1 MAKESLYAHAQKIMN
16 KKKDDKETGK
26 TPRPSD
32 SRSSNR
38 DGSEASQEKQSLY
51 SHAQKFV
58 TKREE
63 YKPSAEYQRLRQRPI
78 QQRSVTPSAY
88 EDAAAR
94 LLSGNNAGKAK
105 FGNSWDRYL
114 ELSQKSALTPEEKS
128 EAKAARKNIE
138 SVYGAAGK
146 YQQDLLLTDIPQE
159 VMNVYRDLGLKADA
173 ATGVATGFLDALGVD
188 WLSDKVADAMHSDSP
203 RMQSQLARA
212 KAAQGTAFGVGNVA
226 GNLYSML
233 GINQLVGAGAKA
245 VPALSKLPKYA
256 QTAIKG
262 AATYGIKGA
271 YSGLTNTQ
279 TKEEWDRRQQLAAEY
294 YAEQGIDY
302 QPIEYSAWQQ
312 VGNIAQSFGLGALSG
327 AAGSVAGDFVGDLGK
342 AVLVKL
348 GWQKPLAEVIRQ
360 ALASTAHAGASTA
373 STYWLYPE
381 ESRPNKEKI
390 VQDLALSFLFSAATA
405 TISTIQVSKQ
415 NKEFLNG
422 AINKMRNDYQTILN
436 SDMSKETQ
444 LAGMDE
450 ILKYNQTIRS
460 ALSQNYYA
468 GQQSTINELIRSM
481 DAIDEQINI
490 IKNGVTEGTATS
502 SPASSP
508 NGINVPSGYLPGDSL
523 RKAAEE
529 AAGLSPTPPSPS
541 APIAPVEPPK
551 VSASDIIP
559 PVVTAETKPVATVL
573 NDVNEPPID
582 NTEAHD
588 NTLAIVE
595 ETGKN
600 NTPYD
605 VVLNIVNSS
614 IDNNIV
620 TADEVRSR
628 YEQGL
633 AAYNKTT
640 PPAKADT
647 GGNNAVTD
655 ISAFEEAG
663 FKHWQKDDKDRL
675 YISVSKLGL
684 SDEVKD
690 TKGRVKVWLDVP
702 TGEVQATKDTPAS
715 VIEAA
720 QKLVDS
726 VQGKADVAENIRA
739 MEEPPVPG
747 SNIAQALEHIS
758 RIKHDGLIYS
768 VSGQSDGYY
777 VSITRDDSMMGGM
790 VSNARSTIYRGGPFA
805 TRKEAVADIAGVYDN
820 NFANNTGS
828 SATPALQAEAA
839 PATMTLEEQGAI
851 RQYKSGS
858 DSYILNEKLYSGAA
872 LSESEKKL
880 ADNLDKALDK
890 LPNYKGTTYRVLSFD
905 RQGKE
910 AYDAFIARHVPDM
923 PVNYGAY
930 TSSSKTLDGY
940 DIDCALKVKI
950 EIDGFSGKDVSQG
963 FGLETE
969 NEVLYGRTVDYIT
982 KSVETTQDGVT
993 VIKIK
998 EANLNDEGILA
1009 GREKSVDGSAQGQ
1022 NTQVRAVQEVEGSKR
1037 AEQAGVR
1044 GVPERDTQSGIQG
1057 GSGSLQG
1064 ELSGG
1069 QRNARNTEGELG
1081 GQTHGSTQKRSD
1093 EGVYEGQNASAPLRG
1108 DGREVLPGVLQTEL
1122 PVSGGEGAG
1131 ARLSVLRE
1139 AGNEGT
1145 QRADRNDA
1153 AGSSRGRSLGNRQ
1166 GVAVPEG
1173 RGEHEVGLEQEA
1185 KAEIERT
1192 VTEKPKGA
1200 NFVIG
1205 EKLDL
1210 PAGEKA
1216 RYKANV
1222 AAIKIVKNLIVENRY
1237 ATAEEQE
1244 ALSKYVGW
1252 GGLSSVFDA
1261 KKEGWAK
1268 EYNELQALLTPEE
1281 YKSARASTLNAH
1293 YTSIDVIRAMY
1304 EGLKHLGFQ
1313 GGRMLEPSGGIGH
1326 FMGAMPADM
1335 QGTVKS
1341 WTMVELDDI
1350 TGHIAKYLYPN
1361 SDVRI
1366 EGFEKAKIPNNYM
1379 DVAIGNVPFGNYA
1392 ITDKAYPGTV
1402 TSAIHN
1408 YFFAKSLDKVR
1419 PGGLVTF
1426 ITSRYTMDAY
1436 DDRVRKYLMD
1446 NADLLGAIRLP
1457 DTAFKGNAGTEVV
1470 TDIIVLRKRAA
1481 FTPYKGEAFGS
1492 AKYTLIGKSGTYI
1505 NEYFADHPEMVL
1517 GTPEMTGSMYGKDG
1531 LTYKA
1536 LKGDLNKQIISAFN
1550 SITGKMEYPKRPT
1563 VEKVNRD
1570 AAIAEAKGKEG
1581 SLVAKGS
1588 KIYKINDGQLV
1599 EHKTTEKQAAITAK
1613 ILSIRDTARGLLNM
1627 QLQSASEMDIK
1638 AARSKLNKAYDAFVK
1653 QHGFINA
1660 PGNKRLYSDDVD
1672 APFITSLESYDA
1684 KEKVGH
1690 KADIFSKNTVSP
1702 RKTVTHTDNAI
1713 DALIVSVNET
1723 GGVDMQRIAEL
1734 TGNSVDAVSR
1744 ELLDAELV
1752 YKNRDGAYETAEQY
1766 LSGNVKAKLRDAED
1780 LLPADK
1786 DYQRNIDAL
1795 KKIIPEDIPYQDIFV
1810 QPGSTW
1816 VPQSVYS
1823 EFVSHMLNVY
1833 NGGYRPKFKVSY
1845 SALTGD
1851 YIVQLID
1858 SYVKRSVENT
1868 GTWGTADKS
1877 FADLFSALLNNR
1889 RIVVSRKDAEGR
1901 SYVDK
1906 AATIAAQEKAE
1917 AIKAEFQNWI
1927 WEDEARRDTLAH
1939 LYNETFN
1946 NTVTPKYNG
1955 ANLTVD
1961 GISAAKPLRAHQ
1973 KDVVQRIISSGGN
1986 TLIAHKVGAGKT
1998 AEMAAAAMKLR
2009 QLGVVKKPMFVVP
2022 KSVLAQW
2029 GQEFISFFP
2038 NAKILL
2044 PGDQDFTAKR
2054 RREFMNKVATG
2065 DYDAIIVSQENFSS
2079 IPVSADTEYQFTIQQ
2094 LTELEAG
2101 IEMAVRNGQRNDPSV
2116 KQMEKK
2122 KKQFEARLE
2131 KLNSLRKDEG
2141 NISFEELGVDSL
2153 FVDEAHSYKN
2163 LFYTTNMNNVSGLGN
2178 KEGAKRSYDLYMK
2191 VRYLQQLNEGRGIV
2205 FATATPV
2212 MNSMSEMYIMQKY
2225 LQSDL
2230 LRQRGLETFDAW
2242 ANMFG
2247 EVVTVMEMNPTGKGY
2262 RQKESFSRFKNL
2274 GELQQMFRSFAD
2286 VLTDVPGLEIPR
2298 LKGGKRTVVVSPA
2311 SQYQL
2316 DYIEQLAERADKLR
2330 GGSIDPKADN
2340 MLKITSEGRKL
2351 SYSQHIMDP
2360 SLPYEE
2366 DGKIMKC
2373 ISNVYDIWKRTKKDK
2388 MAQLVFCDI
2397 ATPKGGQQA
2406 EAAVSAEDAENV
2418 SIYDD
2423 MKRQLVLRGIPAKEI
2438 AFIHDADTQDK
2449 KNQLFDDVNDGK
2461 VRVLI
2466 GSTGKMGVGMNAQK
2480 RLYAL
2485 HHLDA
2490 PWRPGDIEQR
2500 EGRILRQGNINKEVE
2515 IFTYVTEKTFD
2526 ARMWD
2531 NLERKAS
2538 FINSIMNGDANA
2550 REAEDVGEMVLSF
2563 AEIKSIASGNPLIM
2577 EQFEVNAEITKLTTL
2592 KRQHSKAV
2600 QEAKFRKSDTESAIA
2615 TAKNALPKIQKDIA
2629 ARKDISGDNFTA
2641 TVSGTTFTDRK
2652 KAGEAI
2658 ISASK
2663 KFIKDGDTEAQRAI
2677 GKIAGFDLL
2686 VNRNGNV
2693 VIRGESTYTATV
2705 NPESA
2710 VGTIQSIEAVLR
2722 SIETRAQQLEASI
2735 SAWQADIAKLDSI
2748 ISTPFERQSDLN
2760 KAIARN
2766 NEITNILN
2774 PPEAEAVVAD
2784 YNDADTDTIQS
2795 MVGDS
2800 PDDSDVPHDKW
2811 NTQRV
2816 GSNSKTTMRI
2826 SDIIGKMRHDFGIP
2840 VGTGR
2845 MSRRDVLGQYNTHAH
2860 SIKTRIA
2867 NDLPTVAH
2875 ELGHHLDN
2883 VYHITKGLSKE
2894 QQAELVDQLSS
2905 AMREKY
2911 KPGELKAE
2919 GLAEFVRRYMQNK
2932 ETARIDYPLFFPH
2945 FQAALSPETLATVD
2959 GFADEINAYY
2969 SLDAGTAQSSIR
2981 PMSEGP
2987 NDFRTLSEK
2996 FSDSKERFYQDWFD
3010 SLHAIR
3016 MFDKEAG
3023 SSVYID
3029 AINSA
3034 YSDSI
3039 AASVLFT
3046 GYVDD
3051 DGRRISGGLQSAL
3064 DGIDLKDK
3072 KTYADF
3078 NEYLVVRHGP
3088 ERLQEGMRIFADD
3101 RKNSTSWMDTRRN
3114 ELERQHP
3121 EFSEA
3126 AEKLYTWQ
3134 RDFLH
3139 NWGVKYGLV
3148 SKVSA
3153 EEWAER
3159 WSSYVPLN
3167 RVMDKGRVRGG
3178 AKRSFANQDSTI
3190 RRAHGS
3196 GRDIVNPVE
3205 SIITNTVKM
3214 VNAAIK
3220 NKVALDLVDA
3230 AKKEE
3235 GLGWLVEPGT
3245 PPMKRQVIDMAGT
3258 KQALEKG
3265 IQESSMDEDAKETAY
3280 GIVGELDDYLVQFS
3294 RGTKGFGNTIT
3305 VLRNGKPEFWK
3316 INDPMLLESLTNMS
3330 PRQAG
3335 DFARTIGTINRL
3347 ITNSITGLNLV
3358 WSVGSNTVRDLGT
3371 AFTYSEKSPIKLVK
3385 EIFAS
3390 YAQNFRKP
3398 DKWSPFHKEYVALGG
3413 GHDSAFATDKDM
3425 PDQII
3430 GQMTGDFWKLIGRD
3444 PAKIAPRLFNN
3455 TIGTGIEFV
3464 SDIIE
3469 SGPREAIYVL
3479 SRKSG
3484 LSPREAMYASHD
3496 ITVNFKRGG
3505 VKSKQLNRF
3514 VPFFNA
3520 GMQGLDKEVRFFTA
3534 EDAPPELKKKVI
3546 AARLALYIGAYTAL
3560 GALQWLINSRDE
3572 KSRKYYA
3579 QLSTYTKN
3587 NFWCIPVYKDGE
3599 ATGEFITIPKPRE
3612 LAAPASATSALLEK
3626 YASGNDDAFRDFDEY
3641 LTGSFLP
3648 NLADDA
3654 AQGLI
3659 DLLRGEATPKDVGAD
3674 LLGNFGIAGIAAYMM
3689 ANRDF
3694 LGRPIESAAYTGEKA
3709 THYNE
3714 RTSKIAKVVGEAF
3727 NWSPIMIDYFGK
3739 NVFGGFWKF
3748 QQALF
3753 PVNDEARDFSLGLKN
3768 TYWRDSQY
3776 STDLINTMYSL
3787 RDAAK
3792 TAKDTYPADMD
3803 KAIAYSESNTMT
3815 TFYSRYNKLAKDN
3828 PNRNTRQIVL
3838 DMINDFNR
3846 FFGSDVRSYAQ
3857 QKVDAAVRKA
3867 GDTEIMPNVMQTF
3880 ITDDSSKRFELTAE
3894 QYVEYQGKFNN
3905 LYWQYVTAVA
3915 DQGEVAIR
3923 QAKKRAKNEADAYM
3937 LKLLGGHSKAG
3948 VAYAAQSSAGISASD
3963 DLLYQAALDVAREG
3977 GLKKQEV
3984 YDVLDRMSI
3993 PDSQKAVLFDGT
4005 GNYSGAS
4012 NIYYT
4017 ADELNSWIY
4026 EQQREGRKDGDI
4038 AKSISNVYRELY
4050 QAAYEVADYQK
4061 MSDIETKLFAL
4072 DLTDKKGKPYWT
4084 QKKFDEWLKP
4094 K

>member
-1 MAKESLYAHAQKIMN
+1 MAKQSLYAHAQQVM
-16 KKKDDKETGK
+16 KKKDKDEVN
-26 TPRPSD
+26 SS
-32 SRSSNR
+32 SRSS
-38 DGSEASQEKQSLY
+38 GSSSTEKQSLY
-51 SHAQKFV
+51 AHAQQFV
-58 TKREE
+58 TKREK
-63 YKPSAEYQRLRQRPI
+63 YTPSAEYERLQQRPV
-78 QQRSVTPSAY
+78 QQRTTTPTAY
-88 EDAAAR
+88 DDAAER
-94 LLSGNNAGKAK
+94 LMSDNNVGKAK

-114 ELSQKSALTPEEKS
+114 ELSRKDALTAEEKA
-128 EAKAARKNIE
+128 EAKAARKSIE
-138 SVYGAAGK
+138 SAYDTAGK

-159 VMNVYRDLGLKADA
+159 VLSVYRDLGLKADT
-173 ATGVATGFLDALGVD
+173 ATGVAAGFIDALGVD
-188 WLSDKVADAMHSDSP
+188 WLSDKIADALNSDSP
-203 RMQSQLARA
+203 RMQPQMQQI
-212 KAAQGTAFGVGNVA
+212 KAAQDTAFGVGNVA

-245 VPALSKLPKYA
+245 VPALSNLPKYA

-279 TKEEWDRRQQLAAEY
+279 TKEEWDRQQQRAAEE
-294 YAEQGIDY
+294 YAVLGY
-302 QPIEYSAWQQ
+302 QPVEYNSWQQ
-312 VGNIAQSFGLGALSG
+312 VSNVAKSFGLGALSG

-348 GWQKPLAEVIRQ
+348 GWQKPFAEVIRQ
-360 ALASTAHAGASTA
+360 ALSSTAHAGASTA
-373 STYWLYPE
+373 STYWLYPKD
-381 ESRPNKEKI
+381 SRPSKEEI
-390 VQDLALSFLFSAATA
+390 TQDLALSFLFSAATA
-405 TISTIQVSKQ
+405 TINTIQVSKQ

-422 AINKMRNDYQTILN
+422 AINKMRSDYQTILN
-436 SDMSKETQ
+436 SDMSKEAQ

-450 ILKYNQTIRS
+450 ILKYNQSIRS

-481 DAIDEQINI
+481 DAIDEQINL
-490 IKNGVTEGTATS
+490 IKNGVAAGAATS
-502 SPASSP
+502 APTSSTSG
-508 NGINVPSGYLPGDSL
+508 NVTVPSGYLPGDSL

-529 AAGLSPTPPSPS
+529 VAGLSPTPPTPS
-541 APIAPVEPPK
+541 APIVPTEPTK
-551 VSASDIIP
+551 VNVSDIVP
-559 PVVTAETKPVATVL
+559 SVTPTEMKPVATVSEGASTVPA
-573 NDVNEPPID
+573 D
-582 NTEAHD
+582 TTAAHD
-588 NTLAIVE
+588 NILAIVE
-595 ETGKN
+595 DAGKN

-605 VVLNIVNSS
+605 VVLDTANTS
-614 IDNNIV
+614 IDNNVV

-647 GGNNAVTD
+647 NSNNAITD

-663 FKHWQKDDKDRL
+663 FKRWQKDDKDRL

-684 SDEVKD
+684 SDEIKD
-690 TKGRVKVWLDVP
+690 IKGRVKVWLDVP

-726 VQGKADVAENIRA
+726 VQGKAGVAEDVTA
-739 MEEPPVPG
+739 TEESPVQG
-747 SNIAQALEHIS
+747 NDIAQALEHID

-768 VSGQSDGYY
+768 VSDKSDGYY
-777 VSITRDDSMMGGM
+777 VSIARDDSVMGGM
-790 VSNARSTIYRGGPFA
+790 ISNARSAVYHSGPFA
-805 TRKEAVADIAGVYDN
+805 TRKEAVADIAGVYNN
-820 NFANNTGS
+820 NFADNRNNHPASVDASASAKYNELRQPSFVTKDSYEDIVDRISDMGDDEAQDYAQNKPYVRVSNNTPANLVEAGAKKLPMLMRFDAIYLAERQSGS
-828 SATPALQAEAA
+828 IKGNYHNLGSDIMKNLVQYISDADLILSTKKGDKERLMAIVRVPIGNKQLLASVELDAISDATGKYEAYNLIVTAFDIKKNYLQNLFTKHGAVIKQIKGVLSQVNPQLHEWLGIINGSTPA
-839 PATMTLEEQGAI
+839 AI
-851 RQYKSGS
+851 VAQQK
-858 DSYILNEKLYSGAA
+858 NE
-872 LSESEKKL
+872 
-880 ADNLDKALDK
+880 
-890 LPNYKGTTYRVLSFD
+890 V
-905 RQGKE
+905 KE
-910 AYDAFIARHVPDM
+910 ATAEDLSI
-923 PVNYGAY
+923 
-930 TSSSKTLDGY
+930 
-940 DIDCALKVKI
+940 
-950 EIDGFSGKDVSQG
+950 SG
-963 FGLETE
+963 
-969 NEVLYGRTVDYIT
+969 
-982 KSVETTQDGVT
+982 
-993 VIKIK
+993 
-998 EANLNDEGILA
+998 
-1009 GREKSVDGSAQGQ
+1009 
-1022 NTQVRAVQEVEGSKR
+1022 
-1037 AEQAGVR
+1037 
-1044 GVPERDTQSGIQG
+1044 GVPHTK
-1057 GSGSLQG
+1057 
-1064 ELSGG
+1064 
-1069 QRNARNTEGELG
+1069 NNTEGELG
-1081 GQTHGSTQKRSD
+1081 GQAHGSTQKRSD
-1093 EGVYEGQNASAPLRG
+1093 EGVYEGQNAPAPLRG
-1108 DGREVLPGVLQTEL
+1108 DGGEVLPGVLQTEL
-1122 PVSGGEGAG
+1122 PVSGSEGAG

-1139 AGNEGT
+1139 AGNEGA

-1153 AGSSRGRSLGNRQ
+1153 AGSSRGRSLGDSQ

-1173 RGEHEVGLEQEA
+1173 RGEHEVSLEQEA
-1185 KAEIERT
+1185 ETEIERT

-1205 EKLDL
+1205 ERLDL

-1222 AAIKIVKNLIVENRY
+1222 AAIKIVKNLIAENRY

-1252 GGLSSVFDA
+1252 GGLSAVFDA
-1261 KKEGWAK
+1261 KKEGWSK
-1268 EYNELQALLTPEE
+1268 EYDELQAILTPEE

-1304 EGLKHLGFQ
+1304 EGLRHLGFQ

-1361 SDVRI
+1361 NDVRI

-1392 ITDKAYPGTV
+1392 ITDKAYPNKV

-1436 DDRVRKYLMD
+1436 DNTVRKYLMD

-1481 FTPYKGEAFGS
+1481 YTPYKGEAFS
-1492 AKYTLIGKSGTYI
+1492 EARYTLMGRGGTYV
-1505 NEYFADHPEMVL
+1505 NEYFANHPEMVL

-1531 LTYKA
+1531 LTYKP
-1536 LKGDLNKQIISAFN
+1536 LKGDLGTQIVNAFKN
-1550 SITGKMEYPKRPT
+1550 ITGGMEYPKRPA

-1570 AAIAEAKGKEG
+1570 AAAAEAKGKEG
-1581 SLVAKGS
+1581 SLVAKGN
-1588 KIYKINDGQLV
+1588 KIYKISDGQLV
-1599 EHKTTEKQAAITAK
+1599 EHKATEKQAAITAK

-1627 QLQSASEMDIK
+1627 QLQDASEAEIK

-1653 QHGFINA
+1653 EHGYLNA
-1660 PGNKRLYSDDVD
+1660 SGNKRLFSDDID
-1672 APFITSLESYDA
+1672 GPFITSLENYNA
-1684 KEKVGH
+1684 KEKTGR

-1702 RKTVTHTDNAI
+1702 RKTVTHADSAA

-1723 GGVDMQRIAEL
+1723 GGVDMERIASL
-1734 TGNSVDAVSR
+1734 TGSSVNAVAR
-1744 ELLDAELV
+1744 ELLDAGLV
-1752 YKNRDGAYETAEQY
+1752 YKNREGAYETAEQY
-1766 LSGNVKAKLRDAED
+1766 LSGNVKAKLHDAEN

-1795 KKIIPEDIPYQDIFV
+1795 KKVIPADIPYQDIFV
-1810 QPGSTW
+1810 QPGVTW
-1816 VPQSVYS
+1816 IPQSVYAD
-1823 EFVSHMLNVY
+1823 FVSHMLNVY
-1833 NGGYRPKFKVSY
+1833 NGGYRPKFKFSY
-1845 SALTGD
+1845 SSLTGE
-1851 YIVQLID
+1851 YTVQLID

-1901 SYVDK
+1901 YYVDK

-1917 AIKAEFQNWI
+1917 AIKTEFQNWI
-1927 WEDEARRDTLAH
+1927 WQDEKQRDTLAH
-1939 LYNETFN
+1939 LYNEAFN

-1955 ANLTVD
+1955 KNLTVD

-1973 KDVVQRIISSGGN
+1973 KDVVQRVISSGGN

-2044 PGDQDFTAKR
+2044 PGEQDFTAKK

-2079 IPVSADTEYQFTIQQ
+2079 IPVSADTEYQFTVQQ

-2230 LRQRGLETFDAW
+2230 LKQRGLETFDAW

-2449 KNQLFDDVNDGK
+2449 KNQLFDDVNAGK

-2500 EGRILRQGNINKEVE
+2500 EGRILRQGNVNKEVE

-2600 QEAKFRKSDTESAIA
+2600 QEAKFRKSDTEAAIA
-2615 TAKNALPKIQKDIA
+2615 TAKNTLPKIQRDLA

-2748 ISTPFERQSDLN
+2748 ISAPFERQSDLN

-2774 PPEAEAVVAD
+2774 PPEAEAVTAD
-2784 YNDADTDTIQS
+2784 DDGDISTAQS
-2795 MVGDS
+2795 MV
-2800 PDDSDVPHDKW
+2800 DDSIDDVEYGKW
-2811 NTQRV
+2811 NAQRV
-2816 GSNSKTTMRI
+2816 GSSSKETMRI

-2845 MSRRDVLGQYNTHAH
+2845 MPRRDVLGQYNTHAH
-2860 SIKTRIA
+2860 SINTRIA

-2905 AMREKY
+2905 AMKEKY

-2945 FQAALSPETLATVD
+2945 FQTALSPETLATVD

-2969 SLDAGTAQSSIR
+2969 SLDVNNAQSSIR

-3148 SKVSA
+3148 SKGSA

-3220 NKVALDLVDA
+3220 NKVALDLVDVA
-3230 AKKEE
+3230 RKEE
-3235 GLGWLVEPGT
+3235 GLGWLVEPGI
-3245 PPMKRQVIDMAGT
+3245 PPMKRHVIDMVGT
-3258 KQALEKG
+3258 KQTLEKE
-3265 IQESSMDEDAKETAY
+3265 IQESSLDEDAKETAY

-3385 EIFAS
+3385 EIFSS

-3430 GQMTGDFWKLIGRD
+3430 GQMTGDFWRRVGKD

-3455 TIGTGIEFV
+3455 TIGAGIEFV

-3505 VKSKQLNRF
+3505 IKSKQLNRF

-3599 ATGEFITIPKPRE
+3599 ATDEFITIPKPRE

-3694 LGRPIESAAYTGEKA
+3694 LGRPIESAAYTGKKA

-3714 RTSKIAKVVGEAF
+3714 RTSKIAKAIGEAF

-3803 KAIAYSESNTMT
+3803 KAIAYSESNAMT

-3838 DMINDFNR
+3838 DMISDFNR
-3846 FFGSDVRSYAQ
+3846 SFGSDVRSYAQ

-3880 ITDDSSKRFELTAE
+3880 ITDDNSKRFELTAE

-3948 VAYAAQSSAGISASD
+3948 VAYAVQSSAGISTSD
-3963 DLLYQAALDVAREG
+3963 DLLYKAALDVASDDG
-3977 GLKKQEV
+3977 GLKRQEV
-3984 YDVLDRMSI
+3984 YDALDKMNLT
-3993 PDSQKAVLFDGT
+3993 DAQKATLYDETADKRNF
-4005 GNYSGAS
+4005 SGAS

-4017 ADELNSWIY
+4017 ADQLNDWIY
-4026 EQQREGRKDGDI
+4026 EQQQEGRENKGI
-4038 AKSISNVYRELY
+4038 ASSITNVYKELY
-4050 QAAYEVADYQK
+4050 RAAYEAADYQE
-4061 MSDIETKLFAL
+4061 MGEIETKLFAL
-4072 DLTDKKGKPYWT
+4072 DLTDKKGKPYYT
-4084 QKKFDEWLKP
+4084 PNKLSKWLE
-4094 K
+4094 

>member
-1 MAKESLYAHAQKIMN
+1 MASYN
-16 KKKDDKETGK
+16 KKQDFEQWLSEHDPDSKKYKYRDKSAYSYIREQKETASI
-26 TPRPSD
+26 PRTREVERAYAENPAGWENSKNMQAASVVPRAEDYRAAAYAYSVLGRQQKPIATSRNPRSSYYNPNWQKEISARKQAEREAAQRNAEKLAEERVYPKMEVDKNSAGYKKYGDKWTRALTLSTIPNLNKDEKREAAEILKQLQSDYTVVDQTDVFFSPDMPSD
-32 SRSSNR
+32 MWKTYIDLYNKSNAGAGITTGFIDAFGAPGLLDKGFELASGMLDEEYTPGSVKEQFSRIGSAHPNAYSVGKVAGSLVSMLAAGKAVGAGLGTISGFGKLPKLLQGAIR
-38 DGSEASQEKQSLY
+38 SGATMGLSEAVSE
-51 SHAQKFV
+51 AANMP
-58 TKREE
+58 TKRE
-63 YKPSAEYQRLRQRPI
+63 
-78 QQRSVTPSAY
+78 
-88 EDAAAR
+88 
-94 LLSGNNAGKAK
+94 
-105 FGNSWDRYL
+105 WDI
-114 ELSQKSALTPEEKS
+114 S
-128 EAKAARKNIE
+128 EANKKE
-138 SVYGAAGK
+138 
-146 YQQDLLLTDIPQE
+146 
-159 VMNVYRDLGLKADA
+159 
-173 ATGVATGFLDALGVD
+173 FLA
-188 WLSDKVADAMHSDSP
+188 SSP
-203 RMQSQLARA
+203 
-212 KAAQGTAFGVGNVA
+212 GG
-226 GNLYSML
+226 
-233 GINQLVGAGAKA
+233 
-245 VPALSKLPKYA
+245 
-256 QTAIKG
+256 
-262 AATYGIKGA
+262 
-271 YSGLTNTQ
+271 
-279 TKEEWDRRQQLAAEY
+279 
-294 YAEQGIDY
+294 GIDY
-302 QPIEYSAWQQ
+302 TPKDYSFLGQ
-312 VGNIAQSFGLGALSG
+312 VGDVLRKTGIRTVGGFAGGLAGGAIG
-327 AAGSVAGDFVGDLGK
+327 ELGK
-342 AVLVKL
+342 AVLVKHGL
-348 GWQKPLAEVIRQ
+348 QTPFAEVMRQ
-360 ALASTAHAGASTA
+360 AASGTAFSAADIG
-373 STYWLYPE
+373 STYFLLPKE
-381 ESRPNKEKI
+381 ERPNSTEI
-390 VQDLALSFLFSAATA
+390 AQQVATSFLFSVLEGSIS
-405 TISTIQVSKQ
+405 TISTTKQ
-415 NKEFLNG
+415 NRAKLENAVGQMQSEYSSMLKGKSPEEQIAALKNITELNKNIRG
-422 AINKMRNDYQTILN
+422 AI
-436 SDMSKETQ
+436 
-444 LAGMDE
+444 
-450 ILKYNQTIRS
+450 
-460 ALSQNYYA
+460 SQHYYA
-468 GQQSTINELIRSM
+468 GQQDAINDILQTL
-481 DAIDEQINI
+481 DAIDEEIGLIQRGITSGSSGSTPAN
-490 IKNGVTEGTATS
+490 ATS
-502 SPASSP
+502 PVPTSPSPAGNYPAPIGNSTAPTNSSEVAKQALAQAAAWASQTQP
-508 NGINVPSGYLPGDSL
+508 PENIRQAASQAAENAAQSVQEQSPVDIQREAAQGVAGNEVEPSTAANRTPANENINRVAETAA
-523 RKAAEE
+523 KAAQTQPPTNIQE
-529 AAGLSPTPPSPS
+529 AAAQAAEKAAQS
-541 APIAPVEPPK
+541 AIKP
-551 VSASDIIP
+551 
-559 PVVTAETKPVATVL
+559 ET
-573 NDVNEPPID
+573 
-582 NTEAHD
+582 
-588 NTLAIVE
+588 
-595 ETGKN
+595 KN
-600 NTPYD
+600 NTTHTAKDPTTGVATNETAAQPEANQETDKAKTAATALDNITKAGAMNTPY
-605 VVLNIVNSS
+605 
-614 IDNNIV
+614 
-620 TADEVRSR
+620 E
-628 YEQGL
+628 
-633 AAYNKTT
+633 
-640 PPAKADT
+640 
-647 GGNNAVTD
+647 AVTD
-655 ISAFEEAG
+655 AYKEM
-663 FKHWQKDDKDRL
+663 
-675 YISVSKLGL
+675 VSTGVITLREL
-684 SDEVKD
+684 SDAYATGLAEYNKSHAD
-690 TKGRVKVWLDVP
+690 T
-702 TGEVQATKDTPAS
+702 TGDNEYATKIANALSTLNKYVDNGIQYTIRGNDNWGYTAAVTRIRDNNGGVPIENARDTLFIMSGLKTRQDAVDALVGVSHNFAPVGTTQETVS
-715 VIEAA
+715 PTEAPKVERKPPNDA
-720 QKLVDS
+720 MIQKLD
-726 VQGKADVAENIRA
+726 E
-739 MEEPPVPG
+739 
-747 SNIAQALEHIS
+747 
-758 RIKHDGLIYS
+758 
-768 VSGQSDGYY
+768 
-777 VSITRDDSMMGGM
+777 SILG
-790 VSNARSTIYRGGPFA
+790 
-805 TRKEAVADIAGVYDN
+805 
-820 NFANNTGS
+820 
-828 SATPALQAEAA
+828 
-839 PATMTLEEQGAI
+839 
-851 RQYKSGS
+851 
-858 DSYILNEKLYSGAA
+858 
-872 LSESEKKL
+872 
-880 ADNLDKALDK
+880 
-890 LPNYKGTTYRVLSFD
+890 
-905 RQGKE
+905 
-910 AYDAFIARHVPDM
+910 
-923 PVNYGAY
+923 
-930 TSSSKTLDGY
+930 
-940 DIDCALKVKI
+940 
-950 EIDGFSGKDVSQG
+950 
-963 FGLETE
+963 
-969 NEVLYGRTVDYIT
+969 
-982 KSVETTQDGVT
+982 
-993 VIKIK
+993 
-998 EANLNDEGILA
+998 
-1009 GREKSVDGSAQGQ
+1009 GREESVDGSAQGQ
-1022 NTQVRAVQEVEGSKR
+1022 NTQVRAVQEVEGSKQ

-1064 ELSGG
+1064 ELPGG

-1093 EGVYEGQNASAPLRG
+1093 EGVYEGQNAPAPLRG

-1122 PVSGGEGAG
+1122 PVSGSEGAG

-1145 QRADRNDA
+1145 RRADRNDA
-1153 AGSSRGRSLGNRQ
+1153 AGSSRGRSLGDRQ

-1222 AAIKIVKNLIVENRY
+1222 AAIKIVKNLIAENRY

-1281 YKSARASTLNAH
+1281 YKAARASTLNAH

-1326 FMGAMPADM
+1326 FIGAMPADM
-1335 QGTVKS
+1335 QSTVKS

-1492 AKYTLIGKSGTYI
+1492 VKYTLIGKSGAYI

-1536 LKGDLNKQIISAFN
+1536 LKGDLNKQIISAFKN
-1550 SITGKMEYPKRPT
+1550 ITGKMEYPKHPT

-1599 EHKTTEKQAAITAK
+1599 ERKTTEKQAAITAK

-1627 QLQSASEMDIK
+1627 QLQGASEMDIK
-1638 AARSKLNKAYDAFVK
+1638 AARSHLNKAYDAFVK

-1660 PGNKRLYSDDVD
+1660 PGNKRLYSDDID
-1672 APFITSLESYDA
+1672 APFITSLEIYDA

-1810 QPGSTW
+1810 QPGATW

-1868 GTWGTADKS
+1868 STWGTADKS

-2044 PGDQDFTAKR
+2044 PGEQDFTAKR

-2079 IPVSADTEYQFTIQQ
+2079 IPVSADTEYQFVAQQ

-2191 VRYLQQLNEGRGIV
+2191 VRYLQQLNGGRGIV

-2230 LRQRGLETFDAW
+2230 LKQRGLETFDAW

-2577 EQFEVNAEITKLTTL
+2577 EQFEVNAEITKLTAL

-2600 QEAKFRKSDTESAIA
+2600 QEAKSRKSDTESAIA

-2658 ISASK
+2658 ISALK

-2686 VNRNGNV
+2686 VNRNGNA

-2784 YNDADTDTIQS
+2784 YDDADTDTIQS
-2795 MVGDS
+2795 MVDDS
-2800 PDDSDVPHDKW
+2800 PDDSDVSHDKW
-2811 NTQRV
+2811 NANRV
-2816 GSNSKTTMRI
+2816 GDRDKKSMPI
-2826 SDIIGKMRHDFGIP
+2826 SDIINKMRHDFGIP
-2840 VGTGR
+2840 IGEGR
-2845 MSRRDVLGQYNTHAH
+2845 MPRKDTRGRYSKHDF
-2860 SIKTRIA
+2860 SIRTRVT
-2867 NDLPTVAH
+2867 NDLPAVSH

-2883 VYHITKGLSKE
+2883 VYKLTQHISKDLE
-2894 QQAELVDQLSS
+2894 NELINQLPAEFH
-2905 AMREKY
+2905 EKY
-2911 KPGELKAE
+2911 AASKLKGE
-2919 GLAEFVRRYMQNK
+2919 GLAEFVRRYLQNK
-2932 ETARIDYPLFFPH
+2932 DLAAIDYPLFIAH
-2945 FQAALSPETLATVD
+2945 FENTLSADTLSLVNS
-2959 GFADEINAYY
+2959 FADEINAYY
-2969 SLDAGTAQSSIR
+2969 SLDEGTAVSSIR
-2981 PMSEGP
+2981 NMSDRP
-2987 NDFRTLSEK
+2987 RDFRTT
-2996 FSDSKERFYQDWFD
+2996 KERTSQKASEYYQKWVDEFHGIELFD
-3010 SLHAIR
+3010 RA
-3016 MFDKEAG
+3016 AG
-3023 SSVYID
+3023 SNAHMS

-3034 YSDSI
+3034 YSDAI
-3039 AASVLFT
+3039 AYSVLT
-3046 GYVDD
+3046 GDLTD
-3051 DGRRISGGLQSAL
+3051 ANGSKRGEGLGDILSS
-3064 DGIDLKDK
+3064 INMKDK
-3072 KTYADF
+3072 TERAEF
-3078 NEYLVVRHGP
+3078 GEYLVVRHGP
-3088 ERLQEGMRIFADD
+3088 ERLREGMRIFADD
-3101 RKNSTSWMDTRRN
+3101 RKNSAFWMQQRQS
-3114 ELERQHP
+3114 ELETMHP
-3121 EFSEA
+3121 EFADA
-3126 AEKLYTWQ
+3126 AERLDAFQ
-3134 RDFLH
+3134 RNVLQA
-3139 NWGVKYGLV
+3139 WGVETGLV
-3148 SKVSA
+3148 SEESA
-3153 EEWAER
+3153 HKWAER
-3159 WSSYVPLN
+3159 WEHYVPLN
-3167 RVMDKGRVRGG
+3167 RAIDKQNANG
-3178 AKRSFANQDSTI
+3178 AKRGFANQTSTI
-3190 RRAHGS
+3190 RKARGS
-3196 GRDIVNPVE
+3196 GADIIHPVDN
-3205 SIITNTVKM
+3205 IINNTVKM
-3214 VNAAIK
+3214 INAGIRNGVMLDIRNAALRTEGLGSFIEK
-3220 NKVALDLVDA
+3220 MPTPTKAERFNTSELKETLVDA
-3230 AKKEE
+3230 FMDA
-3235 GLGWLVEPGT
+3235 GFTTADTDTALNIVSN
-3245 PPMKRQVIDMAGT
+3245 IDDF
-3258 KQALEKG
+3258 L
-3265 IQESSMDEDAKETAY
+3265 
-3280 GIVGELDDYLVQFS
+3280 LQFKH
-3294 RGTKGFGNTIT
+3294 GVKPNGNMIT
-3305 VLRNGKPEFWK
+3305 VLVDGNPEYWK
-3316 INDPMLLESLTNMS
+3316 VNDPMLLESLTSMS
-3330 PRQAG
+3330 RGKTSEIVEWYGA
-3335 DFARTIGTINRL
+3335 ISRL
-3347 ITNSITGLNLV
+3347 MTSNITGLNLI
-3358 WSVGSNTVRDLGT
+3358 WSIGSNTVRDLGT
-3371 AFTYSEKSPIKLVK
+3371 LVTYSKDKNIVHLISGLIKAYTNSFKAPNKQDPMYK
-3385 EIFAS
+3385 EFLA
-3390 YAQNFRKP
+3390 
-3398 DKWSPFHKEYVALGG
+3398 VGG
-3413 GHDSAFATDKDM
+3413 GSESAYTADRDM
-3425 PDQII
+3425 TKNIRA
-3430 GQMTGDFWKLIGRD
+3430 KLSGSKKMWLNPIQW
-3444 PAKIAPRLFNN
+3444 
-3455 TIGTGIEFV
+3455 IEAL
-3464 SDIIE
+3464 SNIIE
-3469 SGPREAIYVL
+3469 RGPRYATYKMMRDAGMTPQEAIY
-3479 SRKSG
+3479 
-3484 LSPREAMYASHD
+3484 ESHN
-3496 ITVNFKRGG
+3496 ITVNFRRGG
-3505 VKSKQLNRF
+3505 SISRQVNKV

-3520 GMQGLDKEVRFFTA
+3520 SVQGVDRLISWLGCKDIPKAERTKAIRNRVGWYVAAYGMLGL
-3534 EDAPPELKKKVI
+3534 
-3546 AARLALYIGAYTAL
+3546 
-3560 GALQWLINSRDE
+3560 LQWFINSRDDE
-3572 KSRKYYA
+3572 DEKYYA
-3579 QLSTYTKN
+3579 QLSNYTKN
-3587 NFWCIPVYKDGE
+3587 NFWCIPIYENGKH
-3599 ATGEFITIPKPRE
+3599 TGEYITIPKPRE
-3612 LAAPASATSALLEK
+3612 LAVPATVISNLMELV
-3626 YASGNDDAFRDFDEY
+3626 ASGNKRAFGEFDEY
-3641 LTGSFLP
+3641 VLASYLP
-3648 NLADDA
+3648 NVADDTA
-3654 AQGLI
+3654 KGI
-3659 DLLRGEATPKDVGAD
+3659 VGFIRGDAGFEDMTAD
-3674 LLGNFGIAGIAAYMM
+3674 LLGNLGVIGIAAYAM

-3694 LGRPIESAAYTGEKA
+3694 LGKPIESAYYQNLEKRDR
-3709 THYNE
+3709 YND
-3714 RTSKIAKVVGEAF
+3714 RTSKLAYLIGQAF
-3727 NWSPIMIDYFGK
+3727 NESPIMVDYVGQQL
-3739 NVFGGFWKF
+3739 FGGFWKT
-3748 QQALF
+3748 QKALL
-3753 PVNDEARDFSLGLKN
+3753 PMNPDKADYTLGLSN
-3768 TYWRDSQY
+3768 TYRRDSQY
-3776 STDLINTMYSL
+3776 STDLINDMY
-3787 RDAAK
+3787 DIKAK
-3792 TAKDTYPADMD
+3792 AMLAHNSDKDNME
-3803 KAIAYSESNTMT
+3803 KAIAYKEAGSMA
-3815 TFYSRYNKLAKDN
+3815 TFYSNYNKLEGSSDKA
-3828 PNRNTRQIVL
+3828 TRQIVL
-3838 DMINDFNR
+3838 DMIDEFVWTTQY
-3846 FFGSDVRSYAQ
+3846 GERSEI
-3857 QKVDAAVRKA
+3857 QKRLDKLCTEM
-3867 GDTEIMPNVMQTF
+3867 GDTSYMCSALNPYVK
-3880 ITDDSSKRFELTAE
+3880 DDDGNRHNLTAA
-3894 QYVEYQGKFNN
+3894 QYVEYQGLFNSA
-3905 LYWQYVTAVA
+3905 YWQYVEKALMSSDST
-3915 DQGEVAIR
+3915 
-3923 QAKKRAKNEADAYM
+3923 QAKAIAVNQARARARSEADGIM
-3937 LKLLGGHSKAG
+3937 LSRLGVDSK
-3948 VAYAAQSSAGISASD
+3948 YSSQLA
-3963 DLLYQAALDVAREG
+3963 E
-3977 GLKKQEV
+3977 E
-3984 YDVLDRMSI
+3984 
-3993 PDSQKAVLFDGT
+3993 KAVGLTAEDSIAFRSTLDEVDAKREAEGSNLSKSDVYEILDSMDLT
-4005 GNYSGAS
+4005 DAQRAYLYGNLNYSEVS

-4017 ADELNSWIY
+4017 SSDLNGWIA
-4026 EQQREGRKDGDI
+4026 EKRSEGKSDGDI
-4038 AKSISNVYRELY
+4038 ASSITKTYKALYLEYWRKHDTSGMREIK
-4050 QAAYEVADYQK
+4050 QK
-4061 MSDIETKLFAL
+4061 LMAL
-4072 DLTDKKGKPYWT
+4072 NLRKKDKPYYT
-4084 QKKFDEWLKP
+4084 EDTFNKWLND
-4094 K
+4094 